1 MEAVAE
7 IMIRKGLRYYTMD
20 YKKGPLMYSVE
31 KPETLEDRMN
41 HLAEMKQEYANN
53 RKAFKEK
60 NKHLV
65 ESIKTL
71 ENIISDE
78 VLKLGK
84 TVTVGNIRVEYVPTI
99 KIKMKK
105 EVNND

>member
-1 MEAVAE
+1 MNYNPKP
-7 IMIRKGLRYYTMD
+7 IN
-20 YKKGPLMYSVE
+20 PPVE

-41 HLAEMKQEYANN
+41 HLAEMKQEYATN
-53 RKAFKEK
+53 RKVFKEK

-65 ESIKTL
+65 DSIKSL